1 MQRKP
6 NSLPIIKAN
15 LSHRS
20 FTIVEVLVAVSI
32 LAFVGVVLLK
42 IASNNNFFIAQFL
55 QKNTYYSFMSLIREK
70 DKEDDKD
77 TFLIKD
83 LVEQKY
89 KNIKKPLQDFIQ
101 GKKVKYQEEKIGSV
115 VVFDFSGGD
124 EDGLGDEDNN
134 LADAK
139 LEVDIIKKYLLSAD
153 NLNSPDQEKF
163 SEYIYTIK
171 ESDEQEQE

>member
-1 MQRKP
+1 
-6 NSLPIIKAN
+6 
-15 LSHRS
+15 
-20 FTIVEVLVAVSI
+20 
-32 LAFVGVVLLK
+32 
-42 IASNNNFFIAQFL
+42 
-55 QKNTYYSFMSLIREK
+55 MSLIREK

-101 GKKVKYQEEKIGSV
+101 SKKVKYQEEKIGSV
-115 VVFDFSGGD
+115 VVFDFSGGEEND
-124 EDGLGDEDNN
+124 LGESENGRGN

-153 NLNSPDQEKF
+153 NLNLPDQEKF